1 MERMTLDRLV
11 TKRMIEK
18 NPNFWDSQKHPT
30 DFVIKEAIG
39 DIAFN
44 VVSPSIFHPDGPMI
58 MQSDKAQ
65 VVFLISNGPLP
76 DGH

>member
-1 MERMTLDRLV
+1 MALDRLV

-18 NPNFWDSQKHPT
+18 NNQLLGFSKASKSRN

-58 MQSDKAQ
+58 MQSNKAQ
-65 VVFLISNGPLP
+65 IVFLISNVP